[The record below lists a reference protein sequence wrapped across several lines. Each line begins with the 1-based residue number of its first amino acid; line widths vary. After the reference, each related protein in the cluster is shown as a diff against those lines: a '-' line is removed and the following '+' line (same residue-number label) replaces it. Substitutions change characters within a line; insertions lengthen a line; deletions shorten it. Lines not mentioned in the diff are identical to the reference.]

1 MKTLPSDLLIGFLV
15 FLIVDFYN
23 NNSNTT
29 TRSISYSNF
38 LSDVKNGSVSSV
50 QIRGNNI
57 LGKYNDGSNFSTYA
71 PNDLNLIDKLEK
83 NNIEIIAQPLEK
95 TLQAYLMF

>member
-1 MKTLPSDLLIGFLV
+1 MSNSFLKNLAIWLLIGFLV
-15 FLIVDFYN
+15 FLIVDFYNN

-71 PNDLNLIDKLEK
+71 PNDLI
-83 NNIEIIAQPLEK
+83 
-95 TLQAYLMF
+95 

>member
-1 MKTLPSDLLIGFLV
+1 MSNSFLKNLAIWLLIGFLV
-15 FLIVDFYN
+15 FLIVDFYNN

-50 QIRGNNI
+50 QIG
-57 LGKYNDGSNFSTYA
+57 
-71 PNDLNLIDKLEK
+71 
-83 NNIEIIAQPLEK
+83 EIIYLENIMMAQTFLHMPLMI
-95 TLQAYLMF
+95 LI